1 MGSFAC
7 VWNQMV
13 RGTGVENIDPVLA
26 LIYLLIFPGVFFLF
40 AFSLFTEYM
49 DRKLYARIQRRVGP
63 PFLQPFADL
72 VKLASKEDIIPEKA
86 EGFMFTA
93 APLFAVAAIFA
104 AYLYL
109 PIVTTTGLH
118 SFNGDLVVVLYLLMI
133 PTLAMF
139 LGGWYS
145 GNVFG
150 QKGGMRVASLL
161 FSYEIPFFLALLSP
175 ALVEGSW
182 KMADIVSFQ
191 QAHPLA
197 LVVTVLG
204 FGIAVVS
211 LQGKLERLPF
221 DIPEAETEI
230 VAGPLVE
237 YSGRRLALFR
247 LARDAEM
254 VVGAGLISVVFLGGP
269 MPLLSLQPVYLS
281 WALGGVIF
289 LLKTLFVVL
298 LLILIKSAVAR
309 IRTDQMISFAYKW
322 LIPLT
327 FVQIFIIIIIRYFGG
342 I

>member
-1 MGSFAC
+1 
-7 VWNQMV
+7 MV
-13 RGTGVENIDPVLA
+13 CRTGVESIDIL
-26 LIYLLIFPGVFFLF
+26 LTLLYLFIFPGFLFLF

-49 DRKLYARIQRRVGP
+49 DRKIYARIQRRVGP
-63 PFLQPFADL
+63 PFFQPFADL
-72 VKLASKEDIIPEKA
+72 VKLSAKEDIVPENA
-86 EGFMFTA
+86 ERFMFTA
-93 APLFAVAAIFA
+93 APIIGLAAIFA
-104 AYLYL
+104 AFLYL
-109 PIVTTTGLH
+109 PIVSYTGLH
-118 SFNGDLVVVLYLLMI
+118 SFNGDLVVVLYLLTI
-133 PTLAMF
+133 PTLALF

-161 FSYEIPFFLALLSP
+161 FSYEIPFFLALLTP
-175 ALVEGSW
+175 ALIQGSW
-182 KMADIVSFQ
+182 KMADIVHFEIT
-191 QAHPLA
+191 HPLEFIVS
-197 LVVTVLG
+197 LLG
-204 FGIAVVS
+204 FIIGLIA

-254 VVGAGLISVVFLGGP
+254 VVGAGLIAVVFLAGP
-269 MPLLSLQPVYLS
+269 EPIMNVEPVYLS
-281 WALGGVIF
+281 WIVAALVFLTKTLFVIF
-289 LLKTLFVVL
+289 LL
-298 LLILIKSAVAR
+298 ILMKSAVAR

-327 FVQIFIIIIIRYFGG
+327 FVQIFIALMVRFLGG

>member
-1 MGSFAC
+1 
-7 VWNQMV
+7 MV
-13 RGTGVENIDPVLA
+13 RGTGVGGIDLFLA
-26 LIYLLIFPGVFFLF
+26 LVYLLVFPGVVFLF
-40 AFSLFTEYM
+40 MFSLFTEYM

-63 PFLQPFADL
+63 PFFQPFADL
-72 VKLASKEDIIPEKA
+72 VKLASKEDVLPGKA

-93 APLFAVAAIFA
+93 APIFAVAAIFA
-104 AYLYL
+104 AFLYL
-109 PIVTTTGLH
+109 PVVSTTGLH

-133 PTLAMF
+133 PTLALF

-175 ALVEGSW
+175 ALVVGSW
-182 KMADIVSFQ
+182 KMADIILFQ
-191 QAHPLA
+191 QTQPLA
-197 LVVTVLG
+197 LVIGVLG
-204 FGIAVVS
+204 FVIAIVS

-254 VVGAGLISVVFLGGP
+254 VVGAGLITAVFLGGP
-269 MPLLSLQPVYLS
+269 LPLVSLQPVFLS
-281 WALGGVIF
+281 WIVAAVVF
-289 LLKTLFVVL
+289 LLKTLFVIL

-309 IRTDQMISFAYKW
+309 IRTDQMISFAYRW

-327 FVQIFIIIIIRYFGG
+327 FIQIFLIIIIRAAGW
-342 I
+342 IS

>member
-1 MGSFAC
+1 
-7 VWNQMV
+7 MV
-13 RGTGVENIDPVLA
+13 RATGVGGIDLILA
-26 LIYLLIFPGVFFLF
+26 LIYLLVFPGVVFLF
-40 AFSLFTEYM
+40 TFSLFTEYM

-63 PFLQPFADL
+63 PFFQPFADL
-72 VKLASKEDIIPEKA
+72 VKLASKEDILPEKA

-93 APLFAVAAIFA
+93 APIFAVAAIFA
-104 AYLYL
+104 AFLYL
-109 PIVTTTGLH
+109 PIVSTTGLH

-133 PTLAMF
+133 PTLALF

-175 ALVEGSW
+175 ALVVGSW
-182 KMADIVSFQ
+182 KMADIISFQ
-191 QAHPLA
+191 QTHPLT
-197 LVVTVLG
+197 LIIGVLG
-204 FGIAVVS
+204 FVIAVVS

-254 VVGAGLISVVFLGGP
+254 VVGTGLITAVFLGGP
-269 MPLLSLQPVYLS
+269 LPLVSLQPVVLT
-281 WALGGVIF
+281 WIVGAVLF
-289 LLKTLFVVL
+289 LLKTLFVIL

-309 IRTDQMISFAYKW
+309 IRTDQMISFAYRW

-327 FVQIFIIIIIRYFGG
+327 LLQIFIIIIVRYAGW
-342 I
+342 IP

>member
-1 MGSFAC
+1 
-7 VWNQMV
+7 MV
-13 RGTGVENIDPVLA
+13 RRTGVENIDPILA
-26 LIYLLIFPGVFFLF
+26 LIYLLVFPGIIFLF
-40 AFSLFTEYM
+40 AFSLFTEYI

-63 PFLQPFADL
+63 PFFQPFADL
-72 VKLASKEDIIPEKA
+72 VKLASKEDVIPEKA

-93 APLFAVAAIFA
+93 APLLAVAAIFA
-104 AYLYL
+104 SFLYL
-109 PIVTTTGLH
+109 PIVSTTGLH

-133 PTLAMF
+133 TTLALF

-175 ALVEGSW
+175 ALLEGTW
-182 KMADIVSFQ
+182 RMADIVSFEQ
-191 QAHPLA
+191 VHPFSFI
-197 LVVTVLG
+197 VTLLG
-204 FGIAVVS
+204 FGIAVIS

-254 VVGAGLISVVFLGGP
+254 VVGAGLIAVIFLGGP
-269 MPLLSLQPVYLS
+269 LPIFSMQPGYLS
-281 WALGGVIF
+281 WILGAVVF
-289 LLKTLFVVL
+289 LLKTLFVIL

-309 IRTDQMISFAYKW
+309 IRTDQMISLAYKW

-327 FVQIFIIIIIRYFGG
+327 FVQIVIILFVRFMGG
-342 I
+342 IP

>member
-1 MGSFAC
+1 
-7 VWNQMV
+7 
-13 RGTGVENIDPVLA
+13 
-26 LIYLLIFPGVFFLF
+26 
-40 AFSLFTEYM
+40 M

-63 PFLQPFADL
+63 PFFQPFADL
-72 VKLASKEDIIPEKA
+72 VKLASKEDILPEKA

-93 APLFAVAAIFA
+93 APIFSVAAIFA
-104 AYLYL
+104 AFLYL
-109 PIVTTTGLH
+109 PIVSTSGLH
-118 SFNGDLVVVLYLLMI
+118 RFNGDLVVVLYLLMI
-133 PTLAMF
+133 PTLALF

-175 ALVEGSW
+175 ALAVGSW
-182 KMADIVSFQ
+182 KMMDIRSFQ
-191 QAHPLA
+191 QTHPLTLIVGA
-197 LVVTVLG
+197 LG
-204 FGIAVVS
+204 FVIAVVS

-254 VVGAGLISVVFLGGP
+254 VVGAGLITAVFLGGP
-269 MPLLSLQPVYLS
+269 LPLVSLQPVILT
-281 WALGGVIF
+281 WTVGAVVF
-289 LLKTLFVVL
+289 LLKTLFVIL

-309 IRTDQMISFAYKW
+309 IRTDQMISFAYRW

-327 FVQIFIIIIIRYFGG
+327 FIQIFIIIIVRAAGWI
-342 I
+342 

>member
-1 MGSFAC
+1 
-7 VWNQMV
+7 MV
-13 RGTGVENIDPVLA
+13 RGKGMENMNTLLA
-26 LIYLLIFPGVFFLF
+26 VIYLLIFPGFLFLF
-40 AFSLFTEYM
+40 AFSLFTEYL
-49 DRKLYARIQRRVGP
+49 DRKVYARIQRRVGP

-72 VKLASKEDIIPEKA
+72 VKLAAKEDVVPEKA
-86 EGFMFTA
+86 ERFMFTV
-93 APLFAVAAIFA
+93 APLVGLAAIFA
-104 AYLYL
+104 AFLYL
-109 PIVTTTGLH
+109 PIVASTGLH
-118 SFNGDLVVVLYLLMI
+118 SFNGDLIVVLYLLTI
-133 PTLAMF
+133 PTLALF

-161 FSYEIPFFLALLSP
+161 FSYEIPFFLALLTP
-175 ALVEGSW
+175 ALIEGSW
-182 KMADIVSFQ
+182 KMADIVNFEVS
-191 QAHPLA
+191 HPLVI
-197 LVVTVLG
+197 LVSLLG
-204 FGIAVVS
+204 FVIGVIA

-254 VVGAGLISVVFLGGP
+254 VVGSGLIAVIFLGGP
-269 MPLLSLQPVYLS
+269 MPLLITEPVYLS
-281 WALGGVIF
+281 WIIGAILF
-289 LLKTLFVVL
+289 LLKTLFVIF
-298 LLILIKSAVAR
+298 LLILLKSAVAR

-327 FVQIFIIIIIRYFGG
+327 LIQIFIAIMVRFTGG

>member
-1 MGSFAC
+1 
-7 VWNQMV
+7 MV
-13 RGTGVENIDPVLA
+13 RGKGVEGMNTVLA
-26 LIYLLIFPGVFFLF
+26 VIYLLIFPGFVFLF
-40 AFSLFTEYM
+40 SFSLFTEYL
-49 DRKLYARIQRRVGP
+49 DRKVYARIQRRVGP

-72 VKLASKEDIIPEKA
+72 VKLSAKEDVVPEKA
-86 EGFMFTA
+86 ERFMFTA
-93 APLFAVAAIFA
+93 APLVGIAAIFA

-109 PIVTTTGLH
+109 PIVTSTGLH
-118 SFNGDLVVVLYLLMI
+118 SFNGDLIVVLYLLTI

-161 FSYEIPFFLALLSP
+161 FSYEIPFFLSILTP
-175 ALVEGSW
+175 ALIQGSW
-182 KMADIVSFQ
+182 RMADIVTYEAS
-191 QAHPLA
+191 HPLVIIIS
-197 LVVTVLG
+197 LLG
-204 FGIAVVS
+204 FIIAVIS

-247 LARDAEM
+247 LGRDAEM
-254 VVGAGLISVVFLGGP
+254 VVGAGLIAVVFLGGP
-269 MPLLSLQPVYLS
+269 MPLLSFELVYLT
-281 WALGGVIF
+281 WIIGAVVF
-289 LLKTLFVVL
+289 LLKTLFVVF

-309 IRTDQMISFAYKW
+309 IRTDQMISLAYKW

-327 FVQIFIIIIIRYFGG
+327 LLQIFVVILIRFFGG

>member
-1 MGSFAC
+1 M
-7 VWNQMV
+7 N
-13 RGTGVENIDPVLA
+13 TILA
-26 LIYLLIFPGVFFLF
+26 LVYLLIFPGFVFLF
-40 AFSLFTEYM
+40 SFSLFTEYL
-49 DRKLYARIQRRVGP
+49 DRKIYARIQRRVGP

-72 VKLASKEDIIPEKA
+72 VKLAAKEDVVPEKA
-86 EGFMFTA
+86 EHFMFTA
-93 APLFAVAAIFA
+93 APLVGLAAIFA
-104 AYLYL
+104 AFLFL
-109 PIVTTTGLH
+109 PIVASFGLH
-118 SFNGDLVVVLYLLMI
+118 SFNGDLIVVLYLLTI
-133 PTLAMF
+133 PTLALF

-161 FSYEIPFFLALLSP
+161 FSYEIPFFLSLLTP
-175 ALVEGSW
+175 ALISGSW
-182 KMADIVSFQ
+182 KMADIIDFEV
-191 QAHPLA
+191 AHPIVLIIS
-197 LVVTVLG
+197 LLG
-204 FGIAVVS
+204 FVIALIS

-254 VVGAGLISVVFLGGP
+254 VVGAGLIAVVFLGGP
-269 MPLLSLQPVYLS
+269 MPLIEIEPIYLS
-281 WALGGVIF
+281 WICGALFF
-289 LLKTLFVVL
+289 LLKTLFVIF

-327 FVQIFIIIIIRYFGG
+327 LVQIFIAIMVRFLGG

>member
-1 MGSFAC
+1 M
-7 VWNQMV
+7 N
-13 RGTGVENIDPVLA
+13 TILA
-26 LIYLLIFPGVFFLF
+26 FVYLLIFPGVLFLF
-40 AFSLFTEYM
+40 SFSLFTEYL
-49 DRKLYARIQRRVGP
+49 DRKVYARVQRRVGP

-72 VKLASKEDIIPEKA
+72 VKLVAKEDIVPEKA
-86 EGFMFTA
+86 ERFMFTA
-93 APLFAVAAIFA
+93 APIVGLAAIFA
-104 AYLYL
+104 AFLYL
-109 PIVTTTGLH
+109 PVVSTVGLH
-118 SFNGDLVVVLYLLMI
+118 SFNGDLIVVLYLLTI
-133 PTLAMF
+133 PTLSMF

-161 FSYEIPFFLALLSP
+161 FSYEIPFFLSLLTP
-175 ALVEGSW
+175 ALIQGSW
-182 KMADIVSFQ
+182 RMADIIEFEN
-191 QAHPLA
+191 AHPVV
-197 LVVTVLG
+197 LVLSLLG
-204 FGIAVVS
+204 FVIALLS

-254 VVGAGLISVVFLGGP
+254 VVGAGLIAVIFLDGP
-269 MPLLSLQPVYLS
+269 MPLFALEPVYLS
-281 WALGGVIF
+281 WLCAAGVF
-289 LLKTLFVVL
+289 VLKTLFVIF

-309 IRTDQMISFAYKW
+309 IRTDQMISLAYKW

-327 FVQIFIIIIIRYFGG
+327 LVQIFVALMVRFFGG

>member
-1 MGSFAC
+1 MESIE
-7 VWNQMV
+7 
-13 RGTGVENIDPVLA
+13 TILA
-26 LIYLLIFPGVFFLF
+26 LVYLLIFPGVVFLF
-40 AFSLFTEYM
+40 AFSLFSEYL

-63 PFLQPFADL
+63 PLLQPFADI
-72 VKLASKEDIIPEKA
+72 VKLAAKEDVVPEKA
-86 EGFMFTA
+86 ERFMFTA
-93 APLFAVAAIFA
+93 APIVGLAAIFA
-104 AYLYL
+104 AFLYL
-109 PIVTTTGLH
+109 PIVTSTGLH
-118 SFNGDLVVVLYLLMI
+118 SFNGDLIVVLYLLTI
-133 PTLAMF
+133 PTLALF

-161 FSYEIPFFLALLSP
+161 FSYEIPFFLALLTP

-182 KMADIVSFQ
+182 KLSDIVNFEGS
-191 QAHPLA
+191 HPLVIIVS
-197 LVVTVLG
+197 LLG
-204 FGIAVVS
+204 FVIGVIA

-254 VVGAGLISVVFLGGP
+254 VVGAGLIAVVFLGGP
-269 MPLLSLQPVYLS
+269 MPLLVTDPVVLS
-281 WALGGVIF
+281 WVLGAVMF
-289 LLKTLFVVL
+289 LLKTLFVIF

-309 IRTDQMISFAYKW
+309 IRTDQMIRLAYQW
-322 LIPLT
+322 LIPLML
-327 FVQIFIIIIIRYFGG
+327 VQIFIALMVRLAGG

>member
-1 MGSFAC
+1 VG
-7 VWNQMV
+7 
-13 RGTGVENIDPVLA
+13 GIDLFLA
-26 LIYLLIFPGVFFLF
+26 LIYLLVFPGVVFLF
-40 AFSLFTEYM
+40 VFSLFTEYI

-63 PFLQPFADL
+63 PFFQPFADL
-72 VKLASKEDIIPEKA
+72 VKLASKEDILPDKA

-93 APLFAVAAIFA
+93 APIFAVAAIFA
-104 AYLYL
+104 AFLYI
-109 PIVTTTGLH
+109 PIVSTTGLH

-133 PTLAMF
+133 PTLALF

-175 ALVEGSW
+175 ALVVGSW
-182 KMADIVSFQ
+182 KMADILSLQ
-191 QAHPLA
+191 ESHPLT
-197 LVVTVLG
+197 LIIGVLG
-204 FGIAVVS
+204 FVIAVVS

-254 VVGAGLISVVFLGGP
+254 VVGAGLITAVFLGGP
-269 MPLLSLQPVYLS
+269 LPLITLQPVILT
-281 WALGGVIF
+281 WILGAVVF
-289 LLKTLFVVL
+289 LLKTLFVIL

-309 IRTDQMISFAYKW
+309 IRTDQMISFAYRW

-327 FVQIFIIIIIRYFGG
+327 FIQIFIIIIVRAAGWIP
-342 I
+342 

>member
-1 MGSFAC
+1 
-7 VWNQMV
+7 MV
-13 RGTGVENIDPVLA
+13 CREGMESMNTLLA
-26 LIYLLIFPGVFFLF
+26 FIYLLIFPGFVFLF
-40 AFSLFTEYM
+40 SFSLFTEYL
-49 DRKLYARIQRRVGP
+49 DRKIYARIQRRVGP

-72 VKLASKEDIIPEKA
+72 VKLAAKEDVVPEKA
-86 EGFMFTA
+86 EHFMFTA
-93 APLFAVAAIFA
+93 APLVGLAAIFA
-104 AYLYL
+104 AFLYL
-109 PIVTTTGLH
+109 PIVTSSGLH
-118 SFNGDLVVVLYLLMI
+118 SFNGDLIAVLYLLTI
-133 PTLAMF
+133 PTLALF

-161 FSYEIPFFLALLSP
+161 FSYEIPFFLSLLTP
-175 ALVEGSW
+175 ALIQGSW
-182 KMADIVSFQ
+182 RMTDIINFEV
-191 QAHPLA
+191 AHPIVLIIS
-197 LVVTVLG
+197 LLG
-204 FGIAVVS
+204 FVIALIS

-254 VVGAGLISVVFLGGP
+254 VVGAGLIAVIFLGGP
-269 MPLLSLQPVYLS
+269 MPLIDVEPIYLS
-281 WALGGVIF
+281 WICGALFF
-289 LLKTLFVVL
+289 LLKTLFVIF

-327 FVQIFIIIIIRYFGG
+327 LVQIFIAIMVRFLGG

>member
-1 MGSFAC
+1 
-7 VWNQMV
+7 MV
-13 RGTGVENIDPVLA
+13 CRTGVENIDLILA
-26 LIYLLIFPGVFFLF
+26 LIYLLIFPGVIFLF
-40 AFSLFTEYM
+40 AFSLFTEYI

-63 PFLQPFADL
+63 PFFQPFADL
-72 VKLASKEDIIPEKA
+72 VKLSAKEDIIPEKA

-104 AYLYL
+104 SFLYL
-109 PIVTTTGLH
+109 PIVSTTGLH

-161 FSYEIPFFLALLSP
+161 FSYEIPFFLALLAP
-175 ALVEGSW
+175 ALLEGSW
-182 KMADIVSFQ
+182 RMADIVSFEQ
-191 QAHPLA
+191 THPVSF
-197 LVVTVLG
+197 VVSLLG

-237 YSGRRLALFR
+237 YSGRRLAMFR

-254 VVGAGLISVVFLGGP
+254 VVGAGLIAVVFLGGP
-269 MPLLSLQPVYLS
+269 IPVMTFQPGYLS
-281 WALGGVIF
+281 WILGAVVF
-289 LLKTLFVVL
+289 LLKTLFVIL

-309 IRTDQMISFAYKW
+309 IRTDQMISLAYKW

-327 FVQIFIIIIIRYFGG
+327 FVQIIIIIFVRFMGG
-342 I
+342 IP